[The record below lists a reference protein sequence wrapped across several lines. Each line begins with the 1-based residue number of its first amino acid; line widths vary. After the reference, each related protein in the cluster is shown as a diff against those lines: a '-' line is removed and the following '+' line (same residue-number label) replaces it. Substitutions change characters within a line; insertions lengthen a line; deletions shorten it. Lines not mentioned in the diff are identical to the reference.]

1 MSISFHPRA
10 IGRRILQIT
19 ALFILVTE
27 RAAES
32 RPIDT
37 ERIETHFSEPT
48 IEAKA
53 EPKTEPRRYRMM
65 TVDQTTLA
73 NLTKPAAGEVS
84 APTIFK
90 LNRVDARRVRV
101 GDQLVAPETSAE
113 FLDLAPFPREIERLR
128 ETPKILLVSIRVQ
141 AFGAYEFGRLVQWG
155 PVSTGKRTTS
165 TPSRAYYAN
174 WKAKSTNS
182 SIDSSWLLR
191 WYVNL
196 DNASGISLHQ
206 YDLPGYPA
214 SHGCVRLQTDDAKW
228 LHDWL
233 QGWTLSE
240 DGKRVITRGSPVIV
254 FGKYEYGALPPW
266 KQLADDP
273 CAASVHPFEIESA
286 LPDEIGGGPQNPISG
301 TLASAGSAQRLLG
314 IVGVQPGRSGS

>member
-10 IGRRILQIT
+10 IGIGRWIIQIT
-19 ALFILVTE
+19 ALIILVTE
-27 RAAES
+27 RTAES

-37 ERIETHFSEPT
+37 ERTVTHL
-48 IEAKA
+48 A
-53 EPKTEPRRYRMM
+53 EPKAEPRRYRLM
-65 TVDQTTLA
+65 TVDKTTLA
-73 NLTKPAAGEVS
+73 TLTKPEAGELP
-84 APTIFK
+84 AQTIFK
-90 LNRVDARRVRV
+90 LNRVDARRVRP
-101 GDQLVAPETSAE
+101 GDQLIAPEAPSE

-128 ETPKILLVSIRVQ
+128 ETPKILLVSLRVQ
-141 AFGAYEFGRLVQWG
+141 AFAAYESGRLVQWG
-155 PVSTGKRTTS
+155 PVSTGKRATR
-165 TPSRAYYAN
+165 TPSRAYHAN
-174 WKAKSTNS
+174 WKAKSTHS

-196 DNASGISLHQ
+196 DSASGISLHQ

-214 SHGCVRLQTDDAKW
+214 SHGCVRLQADDAKW

-233 QGWTLSE
+233 QSWTLSE

-254 FGKYEYGALPPW
+254 FGKYQYGALPPW

-286 LPDEIGGGPQNPISG
+286 LPDEIGGGLQNPISG